1 MQMNLSRSMRW
12 LLTLCAVLLFA
23 ECEKDSEKGNL
34 NGKGQTIVKIYESP
48 VSKLSFLPFSG
59 KRSVPIFELRRDIP
73 NNTELNTPLTV
84 RLKINPTL
92 IADYN
97 TENGTAFETLPRNFY
112 TVDPSVQ
119 IIGEYVEV
127 TFAPGEYIKPININ
141 LDGNLINLSKAY
153 ALGYSVAEASGKTI
167 SSDQRDVVVT
177 INFRN
182 KWDGLYRASGDILG
196 HPTLTGPF
204 GPIEIELVTAG
215 NNSVYIGSAGA
226 VIGQIYKDPATGLHG
241 YFTGVIPQF
250 VISPANDI
258 TVTDGPNNT
267 VVFFYPAG
275 GTNTYNDATKTFII
289 SYGWVSTPNR
299 TVTERFVYTGPRP

>member
-1 MQMNLSRSMRW
+1 MQMNLSRGMSW
-12 LLTLCAVLLFA
+12 LLALCAVLFFA
-23 ECEKDSEKGNL
+23 GCEKDSEKGNL

-59 KRSVPIFELRRDIP
+59 KKSVPIFELRRDIP
-73 NNTELNTPLTV
+73 NSTELNTPLTV

-97 TENGTAFETLPRNFY
+97 TENGTVFEMLPRNFY

-141 LDGNLINLSKAY
+141 LDGTLINLSKAY

-204 GPIEIELVTAG
+204 GPIEIELITAG

-258 TVTDGPNNT
+258 TVIDGPNNT
-267 VVFFYPAG
+267 VVFFYPPG
-275 GTNTYNDATKTFII
+275 GTNTYNDATKTFTI